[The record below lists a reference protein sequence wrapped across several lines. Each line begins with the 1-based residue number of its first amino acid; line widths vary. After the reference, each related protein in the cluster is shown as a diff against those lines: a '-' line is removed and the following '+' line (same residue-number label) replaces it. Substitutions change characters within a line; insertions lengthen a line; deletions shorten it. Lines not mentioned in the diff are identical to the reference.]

1 MTSIV
6 TGILQNCVPFE
17 HLSIVQPDW
26 LNLLWR
32 KFHRLTNKTSWC
44 NVQYWSTSWSGWSFS
59 SLIQNLTRIMYVQDA
74 YLVDHLLEGFICKRN
89 MEDQFMVLS
98 SASTIWKSCK
108 ELLLTYKN
116 SLGQK
121 PKKKVWPLWHLQYK
135 ETKLREISMLYQVW
149 GVKDVGRDSLKF
161 TESVFCRQALLSP
174 NPHPQHSS
182 QKSHTNQQL
191 FLSTIISHTRSA

>member
-59 SLIQNLTRIMYVQDA
+59 SLIMYVQDA

-98 SASTIWKSCK
+98 SVYELSSASTIWKSCK

-116 SLGQK
+116 KNKSLPWLETAWDKNQR
-121 PKKKVWPLWHLQYK
+121 KKFDHCGTCN
-135 ETKLREISMLYQVW
+135 TK
-149 GVKDVGRDSLKF
+149 K
-161 TESVFCRQALLSP
+161 
-174 NPHPQHSS
+174 
-182 QKSHTNQQL
+182 
-191 FLSTIISHTRSA
+191 